1 MAHKNFLKTCLTLIV
16 VFTTLIPNMVFADWQ
31 PLKCPELN
39 DPAKT
44 KDWIITIL
52 EEQLGGKSSD
62 TGSKTT
68 DTVGTDFFIVDCIRV
83 TTIVEGTGTD
93 GGAQQSKSEYK
104 ELKDCTAGAKCQRV
118 QVLMGKSGT
127 SILYGYIS
135 LIYRWA
141 AATIGMVCVG
151 TLVYY
156 GTRIAASGSNESV
169 LTEAKDHIVQSL
181 GGLILLFLSAVIL
194 YTINPN
200 FFVI

>member
-1 MAHKNFLKTCLTLIV
+1 MAHKNFLKTCLTLLAIA
-16 VFTTLIPNMVFADWQ
+16 TTLIPNMVFAAATGIS
-31 PLKCPELN
+31 CTELN

-52 EEQLGGKSSD
+52 EEQFTGKKSD
-62 TGSKTT
+62 TFT
-68 DTVGTDFFIVDCIRV
+68 DPDLAVADCLRV
-83 TTIVEGTGTD
+83 TTIVEGSGTE

-104 ELKDCTAGAKCQRV
+104 DLSACPADAKCQRV
-118 QVLMGKSGT
+118 QVLMAKSGT
-127 SILYGYIS
+127 ALLYGYIGF
-135 LIYRWA
+135 IYRWA

-151 TLVYY
+151 MLVYY
-156 GTRIAASGSNESV
+156 GIRIAASGSNESV
-169 LTEAKDHIVQSL
+169 LTEAKDHIAQSI

>member
-1 MAHKNFLKTCLTLIV
+1 MAHKNFLKTCLTLLAIA
-16 VFTTLIPNMVFADWQ
+16 TTLVPNMVFAATAG
-31 PLKCPELN
+31 LKCPELN

-52 EEQLGGKSSD
+52 EEQFTGKKSD
-62 TGSKTT
+62 TFT
-68 DTVGTDFFIVDCIRV
+68 DQDLAVADCLRV
-83 TTIVEGTGTD
+83 TTVVQGTSSQEGGS
-93 GGAQQSKSEYK
+93 AQQSKSEYQD
-104 ELKDCTAGAKCQRV
+104 LSACPSGAKCQRV
-118 QVLMGKSGT
+118 QVLMAKSGT
-127 SILYGYIS
+127 ALLYGYIGF
-135 LIYRWA
+135 IYRWA

-151 TLVYY
+151 MLVYY

>member
-1 MAHKNFLKTCLTLIV
+1 MAHKNFLKTCLTLLAIA
-16 VFTTLIPNMVFADWQ
+16 TTLVPNMVFAATTGIS
-31 PLKCPELN
+31 CTELN

-52 EEQLGGKSSD
+52 EEQFTGKKSD
-62 TGSKTT
+62 TFT
-68 DTVGTDFFIVDCIRV
+68 DPDLAVADCLRV
-83 TTIVEGTGTD
+83 TTVVEGTGTE

-104 ELKDCTAGAKCQRV
+104 DLSSCPSGAKCQRV
-118 QVLMGKSGT
+118 QVLMAKSGT
-127 SILYGYIS
+127 ALLYGYIGF
-135 LIYRWA
+135 IYRWA

-151 TLVYY
+151 MLVYY